1 MGKINAP
8 SKCMKYK
15 KGKGYVTLTSNR
27 NPTTHVFLE
36 HLVTK
41 IQPSSIVALD
51 SDWIVLNIEKSEI

>member
-1 MGKINAP
+1 
-8 SKCMKYK
+8 MKYK

-41 IQPSSIVALD
+41 IQPSPIVALD